1 MNNRKQRIIELFN
14 MTVPNT
20 PLSNSGQGKKKLA
33 AGLAGSPAASI
44 QPGLVAA
51 LTVIRFLGCNGNLF
65 KMKAIEL
72 ILEFSAT
79 TENHAHMV
87 YRVASHFLFLHLAIR
102 FECKAEDSEITEP
115 DTVPFLEPHRKHLN
129 E

>member
-1 MNNRKQRIIELFN
+1 LVLSYDPFG
-14 MTVPNT
+14 TVKFWT
-20 PLSNSGQGKKKLA
+20 RQKKLA
-33 AGLAGSPAASI
+33 AGPAGSPAASI

-65 KMKAIEL
+65 KMKVIEL

-87 YRVASHFLFLHLAIR
+87 YRVASHILFLIR
-102 FECKAEDSEITEP
+102 QILIVVNLFKI
-115 DTVPFLEPHRKHLN
+115 
-129 E
+129 